1 VTAAHR
7 SRELDEIIDWLG
19 ETIRQTDSSLLDEW
33 ESMTHPENP
42 TVHTGVAA
50 APVRPLS
57 ANETALRTMVRKA
70 MWRRVQLAAR
80 DDVDGLYA
88 AEQASAALT
97 DPPGEVVMDRVAWD
111 EALGA
116 YWGEHDEIQV
126 TGDAQGPAMLA
137 ITPDPEAPRTWRARQ
152 TLADPEGDHD
162 WVIEAEADLDASDAV
177 GELILRGTALRR
189 L

>member
-1 VTAAHR
+1 
-7 SRELDEIIDWLG
+7 
-19 ETIRQTDSSLLDEW
+19 
-33 ESMTHPENP
+33 
-42 TVHTGVAA
+42 
-50 APVRPLS
+50 
-57 ANETALRTMVRKA
+57 
-70 MWRRVQLAAR
+70 
-80 DDVDGLYA
+80 
-88 AEQASAALT
+88 
-97 DPPGEVVMDRVAWD
+97 MDRVAWD